1 MPQTRFR
8 FATSILVALLAF
20 LGLPA
25 AAWANVTFSLVP
37 SRTEVRPGEQIVI
50 AAIFDHAEG
59 WHVHTNDPKIPAD
72 WGDFLAIPTVLNVAF
87 AGQEGPKG
95 ALGIVGPTQ
104 WPKAHAVPVDLA
116 GTGEPVD
123 YEVFEGF
130 AVAYV
135 PVIIAD
141 TAPAGSLQLVVTG
154 GYQACDDTSC
164 ARPITFNEIITLNVV
179 AVGADIPNANT
190 DAKIFGGFDNAV
202 FPAMLA
208 GSAIASQDTDFTFFG
223 LDFSVGSTG
232 AVNTIII
239 LALAVLGGFLLNLT
253 PCVLPV
259 IPIKIM
265 SLSSA
270 AAGHPRRAMLLGG
283 VMSLG
288 VVAFFMAIGL
298 AIATLSSFRA
308 INQLFQHPEFSLGV
322 GVFILAMGVG
332 MVGLFSIKLPNAVY
346 ALDPNRESV
355 VGSFFFG
362 VLTAILSTPC
372 TAPFMGSA
380 AAWAAKQ
387 PAALTLVTFAAI
399 GLGMALPYLVLSAF
413 PRLVRSVPRTGPA
426 SSLIKQVMGL
436 FLVAVSIFFIG
447 TGLDGLL
454 REPIDPSLNGYWW
467 AIAAVTA
474 FASFWL
480 IYRTFKIT
488 RKPIPRGVITI
499 LGLAAAVSIFSLARS
514 ITDKGPIN
522 WTYYTPARFDE
533 AIARGDVVVLDFTAA
548 WCANCIALEKGV
560 LNRDAVASV
569 LNGRGVTA
577 MKVDLTGNNV
587 AGADKL
593 NSLNWTGIPLLAI
606 YGPEL
611 DEPLKYDTYTPDVVL
626 KAIQRAGKSVETMS
640 GERSMVDWLPHGP
653 VHFERAKAEGDV
665 VVVNLPVFYD
675 PNNGVLEDHTFQ
687 NAEVAKALNAKGVAP
702 IRVAFGES
710 VPAPVLDWFDGLN
723 VGAMP
728 TVLIYG
734 PNLPKRIVLDVFTPE
749 TVLAAIDQARG
760 G

>member
-1 MPQTRFR
+1 MAQHRL
-8 FATSILVALLAF
+8 ATSFLLALLAF

-37 SRTEVRPGEQIVI
+37 SRTEVRPGEQIVV
-50 AAIFDHAEG
+50 AAIFDHEEG
-59 WHVHTNDPKIPAD
+59 WHVHTNDPKVPAEWD
-72 WGDFLAIPTVLNVAF
+72 GFEAIPTVLDLAVV
-87 AGQEGPKG
+87 GQTGPKG
-95 ALGIVGPTQ
+95 NLATVGPTQ
-104 WPKAHAVPVDLA
+104 WPKPHAVKVDLV
-116 GTGEPVD
+116 GTGDPVD
-123 YEVFEGF
+123 YEVFEGY

-135 PVIIAD
+135 PIIIAD
-141 TAPAGSLQLVVTG
+141 GAAPGTIQLTITG

-164 ARPITFNEIITLNVV
+164 ARPVAINETITLNVV
-179 AVGADIPNANT
+179 AVGAQIPSANT
-190 DAKIFGGFDNAV
+190 DPMIFGGFDNAV

-208 GSAIASQDTDFTFFG
+208 GAAIASQDTDFTFFG
-223 LDFSVGSTG
+223 FDFSVGSTG
-232 AVNTIII
+232 TANTIII

-270 AAGHPRRAMLLGG
+270 AAGHPRRAMLLGS

-288 VVAFFMAIGL
+288 VVAFFMVIGL

-322 GVFILAMGVG
+322 GAFILAMGVG
-332 MVGLFSIKLPNAVY
+332 MIGLFSIKLPNAVY
-346 ALDPNRESV
+346 ALDPNRESI

-454 REPIDPSLNGYWW
+454 REPQDPPMRGHWW
-467 AIAAVTA
+467 AIAAITA
-474 FASFWL
+474 LASTWL
-480 IYRTFKIT
+480 IYRTFTIT

-522 WTYYTPARFDE
+522 WTYYTPARFEE
-533 AIARGDVVVLDFTAA
+533 AKARGDVVVVDFTAE
-548 WCANCIALEKGV
+548 WCLNCKFLENTV
-560 LNRDAVASV
+560 LNTDQVATV
-569 LNGRGVTA
+569 LNSEGVTA
-577 MKVDLTGNNV
+577 MKVDFSNSNPDGDALQ
-587 AGADKL
+587 A
-593 NSLNWTGIPLLAI
+593 SLNWIGIPLLAI
-606 YGPEL
+606 YGPGL
-611 DEPLKYDTYTPDVVL
+611 DEPLKYDTYTPDVVI
-626 KAIQRAGKSVETMS
+626 KAIE
-640 GERSMVDWLPHGP
+640 
-653 VHFERAKAEGDV
+653 
-665 VVVNLPVFYD
+665 
-675 PNNGVLEDHTFQ
+675 
-687 NAEVAKALNAKGVAP
+687 NAK
-702 IRVAFGES
+702 
-710 VPAPVLDWFDGLN
+710 
-723 VGAMP
+723 
-728 TVLIYG
+728 
-734 PNLPKRIVLDVFTPE
+734 K
-749 TVLAAIDQARG
+749 
-760 G
+760 

>member
-1 MPQTRFR
+1 MPHTRFR
-8 FATSILVALLAF
+8 VITSILVSLIAL
-20 LGLPA
+20 LGLPTM
-25 AAWANVTFSLVP
+25 AWASVTFSLVP
-37 SRTEVRPGEQIVI
+37 SRTEVRPGEQIVV

-59 WHVHTNDPKIPAD
+59 WHIHTNDPKIPES
-72 WGDFLAIPTVLNVAF
+72 WEGFLAVPTRIEVSI
-87 AGQEGPKG
+87 AGQEGPVG
-95 ALGIVGPTQ
+95 SLARVGPTQ
-104 WPKAHAVPVDLA
+104 WPKTYTVPVDLV
-116 GTGEPVD
+116 GSGELVD
-123 YEVFEGF
+123 YAVFEGF

-135 PVIIAD
+135 PIIISD
-141 TAPAGSLQLVVTG
+141 SAPAGPMQLVVKG
-154 GYQACDDTSC
+154 QYQACDDRTC
-164 ARPITFNEIITLNVV
+164 ARPVTINETINLNVV
-179 AVGADIPNANT
+179 AMGATIPNANT
-190 DAKIFGGFDNAV
+190 DPKIFGGFDNAV

-208 GSAIASQDTDFTFFG
+208 GAVAATQDTTFTFFG
-223 LDFSVGSTG
+223 LEFAVGSTG

-270 AAGHPRRAMLLGG
+270 ASGNPRRALLLGS

-288 VVAFFMAIGL
+288 VVAFFMAIGS
-298 AIATLSSFRA
+298 AIAFISSFRA

-322 GVFILAMGVG
+322 GAFIFAMGVG
-332 MVGLFSIKLPNAVY
+332 MIGLFSVKLPNAVY
-346 ALDPNRESV
+346 ALDPNRESIG
-355 VGSFFFG
+355 GSFFFG

-426 SSLIKQVMGL
+426 SSLIKQVMGI
-436 FLVAVSIFFIG
+436 FLIAVSIFFIG

-454 REPIDPSLNGYWW
+454 REPVDPPMNAYWW
-467 AIAAVTA
+467 GIAAVA
-474 FASFWL
+474 AAASLWL

-488 RKPIPRGVITI
+488 RKITPRGVVTV
-499 LGLAAAVSIFSLARS
+499 LGLAAAVSTFALARS

-548 WCANCIALEKGV
+548 WCANCIALEKSV

-569 LNGRGVTA
+569 LNSRGVTA

-587 AGADKL
+587 EGSDKL
-593 NSLNWTGIPLLAI
+593 NSLDWPGIPLLAI
-606 YGPEL
+606 FGPGL
-611 DEPLKYDTYTPDVVL
+611 DQPLKYDTYTPDVVL
-626 KAIQRAGKSVETMS
+626 KAIERAGFK
-640 GERSMVDWLPHGP
+640 
-653 VHFERAKAEGDV
+653 
-665 VVVNLPVFYD
+665 
-675 PNNGVLEDHTFQ
+675 
-687 NAEVAKALNAKGVAP
+687 
-702 IRVAFGES
+702 
-710 VPAPVLDWFDGLN
+710 
-723 VGAMP
+723 
-728 TVLIYG
+728 
-734 PNLPKRIVLDVFTPE
+734 
-749 TVLAAIDQARG
+749 AAIAGQ
-760 G
+760 